1 MSLRSAVYGLL
12 LAIATASA
20 AHADTQPFRAG
31 ITRITVQDDVP
42 FDTAVTYPTESAE
55 ASFQA
60 GPFPMSAA
68 RDAPIAAG
76 QRFPLILFSH
86 GNGRKKGSPL
96 PHRDLLLHLAR
107 EGFIVVAPYHSG
119 ARRPLEVRPRQI
131 HEALE
136 SVLADPRFMAGAAPD
151 RIGMMGFSFG
161 GAVALVVAG
170 AIPDFAHLSAYCR
183 SHHGDDPRACGGI
196 PTDGSLDNVVGR
208 ASPDRLPVKALVLME
223 PFGAVFAQKDLAD
236 VRQPTLI
243 YRARQSDLRADGNV
257 LALAKALP
265 KPPQEESV
273 DGRHFIFLGPCPPAL
288 TKEAPAACN
297 DAPGIDRAAIHAR
310 VMQQISA
317 FLHRAL

>member
-1 MSLRSAVYGLL
+1 MSLRSVVCGLF
-12 LAIATASA
+12 LAIATVSA
-20 AHADTQPFRAG
+20 AHADAQPFRAG

-55 ASFQA
+55 APFQA

-68 RDAPIAAG
+68 RGAPIAAG
-76 QRFPLILFSH
+76 RRFPLVLFSH

-107 EGFIVVAPYHSG
+107 EGFIVVAPYHSA
-119 ARRPLEVRPRQI
+119 ARQPLEVRPRQI
-131 HEALE
+131 REALE
-136 SVLADPRFMAGAAPD
+136 SVLANPRFVTGAAPD

-170 AIPDFAHLSAYCR
+170 AVPDFAHLSAYCR
-183 SHHGDDPRACGGI
+183 SHHDDPRACGGI
-196 PTDGSLDNVVGR
+196 PADGSLDNLIGR

-243 YRARQSDLRADGNV
+243 YRARQSDLQADGNV
-257 LALAKALP
+257 LALARELP

-273 DGRHFIFLGPCPPAL
+273 DGGHFIFLGPCPPVL
-288 TKEAPAACN
+288 KKEASAACK
-297 DAPGIDRAAIHAR
+297 DAPGVDRAAIHTR
-310 VMQQISA
+310 VLQQISA